1 MTDQDWIDV
10 GIDEVTDIEMPAPV
24 APRDA
29 EPEGFIAPVAMEAD
43 PTELFA
49 GDTGT
54 LDPQARVVLVRI
66 LQRRFV
72 GADTDPAL
80 WQALLA
86 HQGVI
91 ESRLHDLFVRLVVDR
106 ERGIAYKR
114 QVRSGEIDIPVLL
127 RDEPYTRLET
137 VLLVHLRTL
146 HQREQGAGEAAARVD
161 AEELEEQVL
170 SYLDPADLNVSAR
183 QREIRGAISRLAK
196 EGFLAEESPGRFRI
210 TPLVEVVLSVE
221 RLTELAEWLR
231 AGGQPAAGSEDDG
244 GRASESVGERDDERD
259 EA

>member
-10 GIDEVTDIEMPAPV
+10 GIDEVTDIELPAPV
-24 APRDA
+24 PLPDE

-43 PTELFA
+43 PTVVFA

-54 LDPQARVVLVRI
+54 LAPAARVVLVRI
-66 LQRRFV
+66 LQRRFL
-72 GADTDPAL
+72 GAQSDPAL

-91 ESRLHDLFVRLVVDR
+91 ESRLHDLFVTLVVDR

-114 QVRSGEIDIPVLL
+114 QVRTGEIEIPVLL

-146 HQREQGAGEAAARVD
+146 HQREQGAGEVAARVD

-183 QREIRGAISRLAK
+183 QREVRAAIARLAK
-196 EGFLAEESPGRFRI
+196 EGFLDEETLGRFRI

-231 AGGQPAAGSEDDG
+231 AGGHPTAV
-244 GRASESVGERDDERD
+244 VGEDTLEQ
-259 EA
+259 ETTA